1 MKKQQKDLMKNIFY
15 LLVLVLTFTSC
26 NEYQKA
32 LKSEDISAKYKV
44 GEALYNAGKFSKANR
59 LFEQVIPQYRGK
71 PQAERLMFLNADAS
85 FQMEQFY
92 VSGYHFE
99 RFVSAYPKSSK
110 REEALFKAAQSYYH
124 LSPVFS
130 KDQEDTY
137 TALEKLQ
144 EYINVYPESKN
155 ATVVNTLVNELSF
168 KLEKKAFETAKQYNR
183 ISDYKASTAAIDN
196 FIIDFPG
203 TSLREEALFIKFDSA
218 YQLAIRSVEYK
229 KKARLEAAISNYKTF
244 KRAYATSEYIEEATT
259 KYEDALKQFE
269 QYNTKS

>member
-1 MKKQQKDLMKNIFY
+1 MKNLFY
-15 LLVLVLTFTSC
+15 LLLLVLTLSSC

-32 LKSEDISAKYKV
+32 LKSEDIAAKYKV
-44 GEALYNAGKFSKANR
+44 GEELYNAGRFSKANR
-59 LFEQVIPQYRGK
+59 LFEQIIPQYRGK

-85 FQMEQFY
+85 YQTGEFY
-92 VSGYHFE
+92 VAGYHFE

-110 REEALFKAAQSYYH
+110 REEATFKAAKSYYQ
-124 LSPVFS
+124 LSPVYS

-144 EYINVYPESKN
+144 NFINVYPESTDVTEAN
-155 ATVVNTLVNELSF
+155 ALVKELSF

-183 ISDYKASTAAIDN
+183 ISDYKASISAIDN

-203 TSLREEALFIKFDSA
+203 SSLREEALYIKFDSA
-218 YQLAIRSVEYK
+218 YQLAVRSVEFK
-229 KKARLEAAISNYKTF
+229 KKARLEAAEAYYNAF
-244 KRAYATSEYIEEATT
+244 KKAYASSTFLEDATT
-259 KYEDALKQFE
+259 KYEDTLEQLE